1 MGFILFEK
9 SEKEIILKTSDLLNK
24 LQLFSVLVG
33 NVPSFR
39 DQVGISNDGA
49 VLTVMLKTPEVEA
62 EIGIPSEG
70 SVWDQTEPF
79 RVSWSRWYGLL
90 QSLSDK
96 EIRTNVKDDTFY
108 WEGPLKSQKG
118 KIALS
123 GIFGE
128 AEDMVTKEKKSKPP
142 EVSFLVDDS
151 FQKACSLLKSSI
163 NFKSFSMCRGIL
175 VRCQKDGSCLLY
187 ATDGLVLGKATV
199 FPEFQTPFGD
209 DCTFLIPPS
218 LVSVL
223 SDVGAVGGSVHWSPS
238 TKDTIKFQK
247 DGFVLE
253 AGLLPPPDIDPEA
266 EIVQSIGN
274 PKDNDFVR
282 FPEGLKKGLERARLI
297 GSTDEAVVSLTL
309 DECHLL
315 LDYTGQFGELN
326 EKFSL
331 NFSPPGKITIQM
343 RLKELLLSLSV
354 GSEFLFFHNNP
365 SVFCSR
371 EKDGKSFSFLFLAG
385 SVG

>member
-1 MGFILFEK
+1 M
-9 SEKEIILKTSDLLNK
+9 KTSDLLNK

-70 SVWDQTEPF
+70 VVWDQTEAF
-79 RVSWSRWYGLL
+79 RVSWGRWYGLL
-90 QSLSDK
+90 QSLSGT
-96 EIRTNVKDDTFY
+96 EIKTNIKDDTFY
-108 WEGPLKSQKG
+108 WEGPTKSQKG
-118 KIALS
+118 KVALS
-123 GIFGE
+123 GIF
-128 AEDMVTKEKKSKPP
+128 DEKKEMIIKGNRSNPGI
-142 EVSFLVDDS
+142 SFVVDDS
-151 FQKACSLLKSSI
+151 FQKACNLLKSSI

-175 VRCQKDGSCLLY
+175 IRCLRNGSCLLY
-187 ATDGLVLGKATV
+187 ATDGLVLGKALV
-199 FPEFQTPFGD
+199 SANLRNPPDED
-209 DCTFLIPPS
+209 HTFLIPPT

-223 SDVGAVGGSVHWSPS
+223 SDPEAVGGQIFWSPKE
-238 TKDTIKFQK
+238 KDTIRFEK

-253 AGLLPPPDIDPEA
+253 SGLLPPPDIDPEA
-266 EIVQSIGN
+266 EIIQSIGH
-274 PKDNDFVR
+274 PEDIDFIR
-282 FPEGLKKGLERARLI
+282 FPDGLKKGLDRARLI

-309 DECHLL
+309 DQNHLL

-326 EKFSL
+326 EKFELGCSR
-331 NFSPPGKITIQM
+331 PGKTVIQM

-354 GSEFLFFHNNP
+354 GSEFLLFHNNP
-365 SVFCSR
+365 AVFCSR
-371 EKDGKSFSFLFLAG
+371 EKDGDSFSFLFLSG